1 MQIHVPLESS
11 ASEDTEFVDSHIVH
25 TGQMFFNDTLTNA
38 IYYNVA
44 PYTDKNAS
52 SSDHT
57 LLVNDRVWLEQAQQD
72 AAQVASYEEVI
83 SGSLADG
90 LNLYITFKV
99 DVSATP
105 AAVDTGSTNN

>member
-1 MQIHVPLESS
+1 MQIHVPLES
-11 ASEDTEFVDSHIVH
+11 ATSEETEFTDSHIVH
-25 TGQMFFNDTLTNA
+25 TGQVFFNDTLTNA

-44 PYTDKNAS
+44 PYTEKNAS

-57 LLVNDRVWLEQAQQD
+57 LLVNDRVWLDQAQQD
-72 AAQVASYEEVI
+72 AAQVAGYDEVI
-83 SGSLADG
+83 TGSLTDG

-105 AAVDTGSTNN
+105 AAVDTGSSRK